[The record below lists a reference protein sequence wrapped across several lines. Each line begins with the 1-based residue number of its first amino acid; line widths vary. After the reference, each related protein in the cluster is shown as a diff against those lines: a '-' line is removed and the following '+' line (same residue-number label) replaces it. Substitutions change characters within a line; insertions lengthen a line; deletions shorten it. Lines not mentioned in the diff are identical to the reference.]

1 LRLLFLGGVRTVTGS
16 MHVLEMKGHRL
27 LLECGLFQGHRRESM
42 ERNRILPFPFDVS
55 MIDSAV
61 LSHAHI
67 DHAGNF
73 PTLAKK
79 GYDGNIYS
87 TPATRDLCSVMLTD
101 SAYIQQQDAEYLN
114 KNELFDPDFGPVDP
128 LYDETDVLK
137 TLSQFVSVDYHR
149 GFEISPNIQ
158 CKFLDAGHVLG
169 SSIIQLDV
177 KTETGTTKI
186 AFTGDLGRR
195 NMPLMRNPEVPIQP
209 NYLIIESTYGDR
221 VHDPIG
227 SMKGELARV
236 IKETYGRRGKVII
249 PSFSLERTQ
258 LLVFTLNQ
266 LFMEKAIPR
275 MPVYVDSPLSVALT
289 DIFKLHP
296 DCLDEEAAAVITQ
309 GKNPFAFVNLKYIT
323 SVEDSM
329 ALNGREDPMIIISA
343 SGMCEGGRI
352 VHHLRNNIEN
362 PNNTILI
369 IGFMAKHTLG
379 RRLVERRRRVRIFG
393 VERDL
398 NARVEIINSF
408 SAHADRDELID
419 FVEQCG
425 KQLKG
430 IFIVHGDEDQSVAL
444 GEHLKSRGFEGVVVP
459 MPKQFIELD

>member
-1 LRLLFLGGVRTVTGS
+1 MRLLFLGGVRTVTGS

-27 LLECGLFQGHRRESM
+27 LLECGLFQGHRRESIT
-42 ERNRILPFPFDVS
+42 RNRVLPFPFDVN
-55 MIDSAV
+55 MIDSAI

-73 PTLAKK
+73 PTLSKK
-79 GYDGNIYS
+79 GYNGNIYS
-87 TPATRDLCSVMLTD
+87 TPATRDLCSVMLRD
-101 SAYIQQQDAEYLN
+101 SAYIQKQDTEYLN
-114 KNELFDPDFGPVDP
+114 RHELYDPDFGPCDP
-128 LYDETDVLK
+128 IYDEVDVLK
-137 TLSQFVSVDYHR
+137 TMTQFVSYDYHR
-149 GFEISPNIQ
+149 NFKVAPNVE
-158 CKFLDAGHVLG
+158 CCFLDAGHVLG
-169 SSIIQLDV
+169 SSIVQLDV
-177 KTETGTTKI
+177 KTPSGKTRI
-186 AFTGDLGRR
+186 AFTGDLGRQH
-195 NMPLMRNPEVPIQP
+195 MPLMRDPQVAASP

-221 VHDPIG
+221 VHEPIS
-227 SMKGELARV
+227 SMKGELSRV
-236 IKETYGRRGKVII
+236 INQTHARGGKVII

-258 LLVFTLNQ
+258 LLVFVLNQ
-266 LFMEKAIPR
+266 LFMEKTVPR

-296 DCLDEEAAAVITQ
+296 DCFEEEVRNLIAK
-309 GKNPFAFVNLKYIT
+309 GKDPFGFINLKYIT
-323 SVEDSM
+323 SVEESM

-369 IGFMAKHTLG
+369 IGYMAQHTLG

-393 VERDL
+393 IERDL

-408 SAHADRDELID
+408 SAHADRDELIRYA
-419 FVEQCG
+419 EACG

-430 IFIVHGDEDQSVAL
+430 IFIVHGDEDQSLAL
-444 GEHLKSRGFEGVVVP
+444 GEHLKAKGFEGVVVP

>member
-1 LRLLFLGGVRTVTGS
+1 
-16 MHVLEMKGHRL
+16 MHVLEMKGQRL
-27 LLECGLFQGHRRESM
+27 LLECGLFQGHRRESL
-42 ERNRILPFPFDVS
+42 ERNRVLPFPFDIK
-55 MIDSAV
+55 MIDAAV

-73 PTLAKK
+73 PALVKK
-79 GYDGNIYS
+79 GWDGNIFS
-87 TPATRDLCSVMLTD
+87 TPATRDLSSVMLMD

-114 KNELFDPDFGPVDP
+114 KHELYDPDFGPVDP
-128 LYDETDVLK
+128 IYEEHDVLK
-137 TLSQFVSVDYHR
+137 TMGQFVSVDYHR
-149 GFEISPNIQ
+149 PFDVLSNVK
-158 CKFLDAGHVLG
+158 CSFLDAGHILG

-177 KTETGTTKI
+177 KTNGGVTRI

-195 NMPLMRNPEVPIQP
+195 NMPLMRNPEAPAKP

-221 VHDPIG
+221 VHDPIT
-227 SMKGELARV
+227 SMKSELARV
-236 IKETYGRRGKVII
+236 VNQTYGRRGKLII

-258 LLVFTLNQ
+258 LLVFVLNQ
-266 LFMEKAIPR
+266 LLMERTIPR
-275 MPVYVDSPLSVALT
+275 IPVYVDSPLSVALT

-296 DCLDEEAAAVITQ
+296 DCLDEEAAEVIVK
-309 GKNPFAFVNLKYIT
+309 GKDPFAFTNLKYIT

-369 IGFMAKHTLG
+369 IGFMAQHTLG
-379 RRLVERRRRVRIFG
+379 RRLVEHRRKVRIFG

-398 NARVEIINSF
+398 NARVEVINSF
-408 SAHADRDELID
+408 SAHADRDELIK
-419 FVEQCG
+419 FVEDCG

-430 IFIVHGDEDQSVAL
+430 IFIVHGDEDQSLAMA
-444 GEHLKSRGFEGVVVP
+444 EHLKSRGFEGVVVP
-459 MPKQFIELD
+459 TPKQFIELE